1 MDHISDGWGAKC
13 WGAKALCSQIP
24 VSANWL
30 HAEMAVRPED
40 KLRSWFGLLCPCRLA
55 CLPKQS
61 LDALLQISQRAVSV
75 LTLTAVPLQVCLL
88 GVQSLDALLHTTQM
102 GDSPVLTLTAVPL
115 QVCLLAVQS
124 LDALLRLAVTC
135 QELTATVQ
143 GMPEPDP
150 AAGALEIA
158 DGAWLLVQEYCP
170 KSSADCRLVLS
181 I

>member
-61 LDALLQISQRAVSV
+61 LDALLQISLRAVS
-75 LTLTAVPLQVCLL
+75 
-88 GVQSLDALLHTTQM
+88 
-102 GDSPVLTLTAVPL
+102 VLTLTAVPL

-124 LDALLRLAVTC
+124 LDALLRLAVTR

>member
-88 GVQSLDALLHTTQM
+88 
-102 GDSPVLTLTAVPL
+102 
-115 QVCLLAVQS
+115 AVQS
-124 LDALLRLAVTC
+124 LDALLRLAVTR